1 MTKDYHHLCSAAP
14 LPLPGLGD
22 DDACHRSMT
31 TFQPRGSSR
40 FTGSSQNIRLLGA
53 KSVWSHRRDATAI
66 RGLLGPQNGLRATR
80 KDIDLGGSTIPLP
93 ERFLIDLIPGSP
105 APPNFRRKPDLHRQ
119 AVNRLWEQLRQRS
132 THVDGILA

>member
-40 FTGSSQNIRLLGA
+40 FTGSSRRIKGPGMRWNVTELNSLL
-53 KSVWSHRRDATAI
+53 
-66 RGLLGPQNGLRATR
+66 
-80 KDIDLGGSTIPLP
+80 
-93 ERFLIDLIPGSP
+93 
-105 APPNFRRKPDLHRQ
+105 
-119 AVNRLWEQLRQRS
+119 QLRCMFLDQS
-132 THVDGILA
+132 WQTYWEMQGPLAA